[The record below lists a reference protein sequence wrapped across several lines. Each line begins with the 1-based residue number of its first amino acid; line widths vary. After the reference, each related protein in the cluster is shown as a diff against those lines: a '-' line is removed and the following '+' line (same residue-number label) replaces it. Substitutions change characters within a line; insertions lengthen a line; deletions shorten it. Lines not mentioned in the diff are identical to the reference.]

1 MFCPNFS
8 ITDQHFTYLWG
19 KISAQ
24 GYMSLG
30 DTSKGNMILAPRC
43 NSKTRSMFVSA
54 TNLVFCPNFSITD
67 QLFTNLWGK
76 IGAQGYMSSG
86 VTSRGNMTLA
96 PRRNAKTHST
106 FVRATHLIFCPNFSI
121 TDQLFTYLWGKIGA
135 QGYMSLGVMSS
146 RNMTLAPRCNCKTY
160 CMFVSATH
168 LMFCPNFSIT
178 DQLFTYLWVKQV
190 HRGT

>member
-8 ITDQHFTYLWG
+8 ITDQYVTYLWG

-76 IGAQGYMSSG
+76 IGAQGS
-86 VTSRGNMTLA
+86 
-96 PRRNAKTHST
+96 
-106 FVRATHLIFCPNFSI
+106 
-121 TDQLFTYLWGKIGA
+121 
-135 QGYMSLGVMSS
+135 MSLGVTSMA
-146 RNMTLAPRCNCKTY
+146 NMTLAPRCNAKTHS
-160 CMFVSATH
+160 MFVSATH
-168 LMFCPNFSIT
+168 MILCPNFSIT
-178 DQLFTYLWVKQV
+178 DHLFPYFWGQIDAQ
-190 HRGT
+190 GY